1 MNPAIPSLIRQQR
14 AFTLCRKLDLEL
26 DYSGA
31 SHPALQSIGQL
42 PLPLLLLSFQDLVDR
57 GLPALVDVDHFMDW
71 LEPRQRNI
79 HYVISG
85 P

>member
-31 SHPALQSIGQL
+31 SHPAPRSIGQ
-42 PLPLLLLSFQDLVDR
+42 PLPPLLSFQDLVDR